1 LQEGKETE
9 ECGQGSENSQD
20 GVDEARL
27 LQRVGETAQLAED
40 QLPGNINA

>member
-9 ECGQGSENSQD
+9 DCKQGSEDSQN

-27 LQRVGETAQLAED
+27 LLRVGEIAQLAED
-40 QLPGNINA
+40 RLPENINE